1 MSHIKSFAVRAG
13 NKARRTVRRM
23 ASIACKKRPLSAE
36 QFESIVTRGSKFKDA
51 ASYISAL
58 MRNNRV
64 IGVVDRD
71 TLLST
76 AKSHYPET
84 VDRIVARA
92 DETMSQTF
100 RILGFPPHRFPNRIE
115 WQKDFIADIAWDK
128 DYYLSVPLVMWNN
141 NSDLKLPW
149 ELSRG
154 HYLVWLAEAWQFTG
168 NTSYILKLISLI
180 EDWIES
186 NPYPYGIN
194 WTCSM
199 EAAVRLINWIA
210 AFEIFAGSETVT
222 IEFAE
227 KFYRMV
233 YQHAVY
239 IEENLEVIG
248 DGMNTNHYLTD
259 LLGLLIA
266 GSLFCEL
273 PEGRNWRDL
282 AKTELE
288 NEMIA
293 QTLSDGFCYESSMN
307 YQTLT
312 SEIYLLAY
320 IIESRREGFSQEYRD
335 RLEAMLRLSQAF
347 LKPDGTLPNFGDGDS
362 GRILIFD
369 GVDKPDPE
377 KLLDIG
383 ALALKLPDLRTS
395 PDRPPFD
402 SLQLLGPDVLQTSE
416 YLRCGIE
423 QPKVSQLCRESGLAT
438 LRKDDLYLFF
448 GANPIGSGGVG
459 GHKHNDMLTIEISCG
474 ETNFIVDSGTYTYT
488 SNSTIRNRFRSTGF
502 HSVPAVKNIEQN
514 RFIPRILFAIRPDAD
529 VTVKRWESNDRYD
542 IVEAE
547 HSAYTRLPEP
557 LLILRSIYFD
567 KTNDFWVFKDSFY
580 GHGSFD
586 FQSNLILGDVT
597 AEILGND
604 RIKLNSKSDDTVLEI
619 ISFSPGWSGEI
630 IPHEIS
636 PHYGMKKEGAKIT
649 LSHNGMAPTDM
660 IWSAIPSR
668 VGQDLTDKIVA
679 ANRVIHELGWSE
691 AKGEE
696 PISGLA
702 LARDS

>member
-1 MSHIKSFAVRAG
+1 
-13 NKARRTVRRM
+13 
-23 ASIACKKRPLSAE
+23 
-36 QFESIVTRGSKFKDA
+36 
-51 ASYISAL
+51 
-58 MRNNRV
+58 
-64 IGVVDRD
+64 
-71 TLLST
+71 
-76 AKSHYPET
+76 
-84 VDRIVARA
+84 
-92 DETMSQTF
+92 
-100 RILGFPPHRFPNRIE
+100 
-115 WQKDFIADIAWDK
+115 
-128 DYYLSVPLVMWNN
+128 MWNN

-199 EAAVRLINWIA
+199 EVAVRMINWIA
-210 AFEIFAGSETVT
+210 AFEIFADSETVT

-227 KFYRMV
+227 KFYRTV

-248 DGMNTNHYLTD
+248 DGMSTNHYLTD

-266 GSLFCEL
+266 GSLFRDL
-273 PEGRNWRDL
+273 PESRNWCDL
-282 AKTELE
+282 AKAELE
-288 NEMIA
+288 KEIKA

-320 IIESRREGFSQEYRD
+320 NIESRSEGFSQEYRD

-395 PDRPPFD
+395 TEKPPFD
-402 SLQLLGPDVLQTSE
+402 SVQLLGSDVLQTSE
-416 YLRCGIE
+416 YMRCGIE

-474 ETNFIVDSGTYTYT
+474 KTNFIVDSGTYTYT
-488 SNSTIRNRFRSTGF
+488 SNSTTRNRFRSTGF

-529 VTVKRWESNDRYD
+529 VKVKRWESNERYD

-557 LLILRSIYFD
+557 LLILRSTSIRS
-567 KTNDFWVFKDSFY
+567 T
-580 GHGSFD
+580 
-586 FQSNLILGDVT
+586 
-597 AEILGND
+597 
-604 RIKLNSKSDDTVLEI
+604 
-619 ISFSPGWSGEI
+619 
-630 IPHEIS
+630 
-636 PHYGMKKEGAKIT
+636 
-649 LSHNGMAPTDM
+649 
-660 IWSAIPSR
+660 
-668 VGQDLTDKIVA
+668 
-679 ANRVIHELGWSE
+679 
-691 AKGEE
+691 
-696 PISGLA
+696 ISGSSKTA
-702 LARDS
+702 STDTAVSISRAT

>member
-1 MSHIKSFAVRAG
+1 
-13 NKARRTVRRM
+13 M
-23 ASIACKKRPLSAE
+23 ASIACRKRPLTAE
-36 QFESIVTRGSKFKDA
+36 QFESIITSGSRFKDA
-51 ASYISAL
+51 DSYISAL
-58 MRNNRV
+58 LRNCKV
-64 IGVVDRD
+64 IGIVDWN
-71 TLLST
+71 TLRSK
-76 AKSHYPET
+76 AKSYYPEI
-84 VDRIVARA
+84 VDRIIARA

-168 NTSYILKLISLI
+168 NRNYLLKLVSLI

-186 NPYPYGIN
+186 NPYPYGVN
-194 WTCSM
+194 WACPM
-199 EAAVRLINWIA
+199 EAAIRMINWIA
-210 AFEIFAGSETVT
+210 AFEIFGDSETVT

-227 KFYRMV
+227 KFYRTV

-266 GSLFCEL
+266 GSLFRDL
-273 PEGRNWRDL
+273 PESRKWRDL
-282 AKTELE
+282 SKTELE
-288 NEMIA
+288 KEIKA

-312 SEIYLLAY
+312 SEVYLLAF
-320 IIESRREGFSQEYRD
+320 IIGSGREGFSQEYRD
-335 RLEAMLRLSQAF
+335 RLEAMLRLSHAF

-369 GVDKPDPE
+369 GDDRPDTE

-383 ALALKLPDLRTS
+383 ALTLKLPELRTLIEK
-395 PDRPPFD
+395 PPFD
-402 SLQLLGPDVLQTSE
+402 SVQLLGADVLRTSE
-416 YLRCGIE
+416 YLRCGMD

-438 LRKDDLYLFF
+438 LRKDGLYLFF
-448 GANPIGSGGVG
+448 GANPIGSGGIG

-488 SNSTIRNRFRSTGF
+488 SNSTIRNRFRSTSF

-514 RFIPRILFAIRPDAD
+514 RFIPRILFAIHPDAD

-547 HSAYTRLPEP
+547 HSAYARLPEP
-557 LLILRSIYFD
+557 LLIVRSIYFD
-567 KTNDFWVFKDSFY
+567 KINGLWVFKDSFY

-597 AEILGND
+597 AEIRGND
-604 RIKLNSKSDDTVLEI
+604 RFRLISKSDDTVLEI

-636 PHYGMKKEGAKIT
+636 PYYGMKKEVAKIT
-649 LSHNGMAPTDM
+649 LSHNGKAPTDM
-660 IWSAIPSR
+660 IWAAIPSR
-668 VGQDLTDKIVA
+668 AGQDISDRTAA
-679 ANRVIHELGWSE
+679 ANQVTREMGWGE
-691 AKGEE
+691 AKSEE

-702 LARDS
+702 LSRDS